1 MRYIAEIRTYDYQWL
16 LVGKAEYLSDLFL
29 HSDKIYRQTE
39 NMIHIKADQNLKNHY
54 FLRIFPFLKTTSPLV
69 LI

>member
-1 MRYIAEIRTYDYQWL
+1 MNFVDKDEPTKVYIPI
-16 LVGKAEYLSDLFL
+16 
-29 HSDKIYRQTE
+29 HPCKIYRQTE

-54 FLRIFPFLKTTSPLV
+54 FLRSFPFLNTKSPLV